1 MCMTCS
7 KLPGKGCGSSAVR
20 RVDCTLAR
28 LCTESNGGGKASRAW
43 KACMLGSRV
52 PWLKVIRVCQGWG
65 RFVAATS
72 LMGTFRVR
80 ANSCGMGGVTLPQA
94 SLHKDHCFRL
104 PKQQVAMSAVHPCHY
119 GQQVRAGLLGCR
131 QHPVS
136 AHVIEGIV
144 PVDMPSHSCGRP
156 GCRPKHA

>member
-1 MCMTCS
+1 MCMMWS
-7 KLPGKGCGSSAVR
+7 KLPGKGCGSSTIR
-20 RVDCTLAR
+20 RVDCTLAL
-28 LCTESNGGGKASRAW
+28 LCTESNGGGKASRAF

-80 ANSCGMGGVTLPQA
+80 ANSCGMGGGHPATSHSAQGPLLPTAKAAGGYVGRTLMPLWA
-94 SLHKDHCFRL
+94 
-104 PKQQVAMSAVHPCHY
+104 A
-119 GQQVRAGLLGCR
+119 LLGCR
-131 QHPVS
+131 QHLVS
-136 AHVIEGIV
+136 VHVIEGIV

-156 GCRPKHA
+156 GCPPKHA